1 MKAPLIAAMIAAPI
15 MLSEVWLACQRYDFI
30 EEHNLQRVKV
40 SCYIAGEGAH
50 TADGS
55 IPIEGMVSSNKEHL
69 GMDMILYTNDLVAE
83 ARFQCTDVGGHPML
97 QNGTAVDFY
106 RDDIGRCWDF
116 VNTHSAYVWVEWI
129 EREEQSDD
137 VEHQTDGQTV
147 CPSAE
152 DTESIH

>member
-1 MKAPLIAAMIAAPI
+1 MKAPLIAATMIVAPLI
-15 MLSEVWLACQRYDFI
+15 SQCWIVAQELKFI
-30 EEHNLQRVKV
+30 EEHHLQRVKV

-55 IPIEGMVSSNKEHL
+55 VPIEGMVSSNKEHL

-106 RDDIGRCWDF
+106 RNDIGRCWDF

-129 EREEQSDD
+129 EREEDD
-137 VEHQTDGQTV
+137 NVDQYQTDGHATQT
-147 CPSAE
+147 PAE
-152 DTESIH
+152 D